1 VRGYHRAM
9 PAKEDGP
16 GDSANPPDQRAL
28 FRSMAENFTGV
39 YLTML
44 SIIQGV
50 ALTDLSQITFSEHA
64 HFTAVNW
71 VEVATMLW
79 SLIYIWNHF
88 MGDALMTHWI
98 PDLED
103 AALLFG
109 TGVFELVANHAIV
122 WSPTAWL
129 ATLAIMFFAWSGGTL
144 YIGRQQE
151 RVVREPVLM
160 QLLRERKRP
169 LFLQTFGGG
178 ALLGAFA
185 IVCWISDPGNGP
197 ISLLAVTIAFAVS
210 LAIGVTSAAF
220 WRRVRRYAHA
230 GNGW

>member
-1 VRGYHRAM
+1 MHERG
-9 PAKEDGP
+9 
-16 GDSANPPDQRAL
+16 GDSANPPDRQSL

-50 ALTDLSQITFSEHA
+50 ALADLSQITFSEHG

-71 VEVATMLW
+71 IEVATMVW

-129 ATLAIMFFAWSGGTL
+129 AVLAIMFFAWSGGTF
-144 YIGRQQE
+144 YIRRQE
-151 RVVREPVLM
+151 ELVVREPVLM
-160 QLLRERKRP
+160 QLLRDRTRP
-169 LFLQTFGGG
+169 LLLQTLSGGTVLG
-178 ALLGAFA
+178 ALA
-185 IVCWISDPGNGP
+185 IVCRITDAGAGAHGNGP
-197 ISLLAVTIAFAVS
+197 IALLAVTIALAAS
-210 LAIGVTSAAF
+210 LAIGVFSAAF
-220 WRRVRRYAHA
+220 WRRVRRYAQT
-230 GNGW
+230 GNRG

>member
-1 VRGYHRAM
+1 MSDAND
-9 PAKEDGP
+9 DGP
-16 GDSANPPDQRAL
+16 GDSANPPDKQSL

-50 ALTDLSQITFSEHA
+50 ALTDLAQITFSERV

-71 VEVATMLW
+71 IEVATMLW

-122 WSPTAWL
+122 LSPAAWL
-129 ATLAIMFFAWSGGTL
+129 ATLAIMFFAWTLGTL

-151 RVVREPVLM
+151 RVVREPFLK
-160 QLLRERKRP
+160 QLLRDRTRP
-169 LFLQTFGGG
+169 LLLQTLGGG
-178 ALLGAFA
+178 TLLGALA
-185 IVCWISDPGNGP
+185 IVCRITDPNAGARGNGP
-197 ISLLAVTIAFAVS
+197 ISLLAVTIAFAAS
-210 LAIGVTSAAF
+210 LVIAAPGSSLI
-220 WRRVRRYAHA
+220 VACTTA
-230 GNGW
+230 

>member
-1 VRGYHRAM
+1 MSGTN
-9 PAKEDGP
+9 EDGP
-16 GDSANPPDQRAL
+16 GDSGNPRDQQSL
-28 FRSMAENFTGV
+28 FRSMAENFTSV

-79 SLIYIWNHF
+79 SLVYIWNHF
-88 MGDALMTHWI
+88 MSDALMTHWI

-109 TGVFELVANHAIV
+109 TGVFEIVANHAIT

-129 ATLAIMFFAWSGGTL
+129 ATLAVMFFAWSGGTV
-144 YIGRQQE
+144 YIRRQE
-151 RVVREPVLM
+151 ELVVREPVLM
-160 QLLRERKRP
+160 QLLRDRSKP
-169 LFLQTFGGG
+169 LLLQTLVGGT
-178 ALLGAFA
+178 LLGALA
-185 IVCWISDPGNGP
+185 IVCRITGAGTDAHGNGP
-197 ISLLAVTIAFAVS
+197 IALLAVALALAAS
-210 LAIGVTSAAF
+210 LVVGAISAAF
-220 WRRVRRYAHA
+220 WRRVRSYAH
-230 GNGW
+230 GGIRG

>member
-1 VRGYHRAM
+1 M
-9 PAKEDGP
+9 PDTNEDGP
-16 GDSANPPDQRAL
+16 ADSANPSDRQSL
-28 FRSMAENFTGV
+28 FRSMAENFTSV

-64 HFTAVNW
+64 HFTVVNW

-88 MGDALMTHWI
+88 MSDALMTHWI

-122 WSPTAWL
+122 SSPTAWL
-129 ATLAIMFFAWSGGTL
+129 ATLAIMFFAWSGGML
-144 YIGRQQE
+144 YIRRQE
-151 RVVREPVLM
+151 ELVVREPVLM
-160 QLLRERKRP
+160 QLLRGRSRP
-169 LFLQTFGGG
+169 LFLQTLGGG
-178 ALLGAFA
+178 TLLGALSV
-185 IVCWISDPGNGP
+185 VCRITDAGAGAHGNGP
-197 ISLLAVTIAFAVS
+197 IALLVVTIAFAAS
-210 LAIGVTSAAF
+210 LAIGLMSATF
-220 WRRVRRYAHA
+220 WRRVRRYAHT
-230 GNGW
+230 GNPG

>member
-1 VRGYHRAM
+1 M
-9 PAKEDGP
+9 PDTNEDGS
-16 GDSANPPDQRAL
+16 GDSANPSDQQSL
-28 FRSMAENFTGV
+28 FRSMAENFTSV

-88 MGDALMTHWI
+88 MSDALMTHWI

-122 WSPTAWL
+122 SSPTAWL

-144 YIGRQQE
+144 YIRRQE
-151 RVVREPVLM
+151 ELVVREPVLM
-160 QLLRERKRP
+160 QLLRGRSRP
-169 LFLQTFGGG
+169 LFLQTLGGG
-178 ALLGAFA
+178 TLLGALA
-185 IVCWISDPGNGP
+185 IVCRITGAGAGAHGNGP
-197 ISLLAVTIAFAVS
+197 IALLVVTIAFAAS
-210 LAIGVTSAAF
+210 LAIGLISAAF
-220 WRRVRRYAHA
+220 WRRVRRYAHT
-230 GNGW
+230 GNPG